1 MDKATIGNW
10 SLIMKRVEV
19 LRNQGLRVIQDGD
32 RTTIKPVTGCSI
44 KGFKKIDILEKG
56 AYESLYKA
64 LSLYYKWEASAYG
77 NEVKSIETQIG
88 DRVKFLNLIN
98 YNVFRSDLD
107 LYVCHIEGD
116 LLFISDEMGAPKE
129 ECETAF
135 VEDCQ
140 II

>member
-44 KGFKKIDILEKG
+44 KGFKKIDILDKG

-77 NEVKSIETQIG
+77 IMERRIDVQIG
-88 DRVKFLNLIN
+88 DVVKAPNTI
-98 YNVFRSDLD
+98 FRSDLD
-107 LYVCHIEGD
+107 LYVCFIEGD
-116 LLFISDEMGAPKE
+116 LLFISDDKGASKG
-129 ECETAF
+129 ECETAL